1 MDTKLDKF
9 LELSFLNYTNDT
21 ASDEFAG
28 KVDDLFEPI
37 IDRINSLLAMNIA
50 AEIEDDIMQAYLTT
64 MTLSG
69 VEGMKVA
76 IGVMNGSIKQNI

>member
-1 MDTKLDKF
+1 METKLDKF

-28 KVDDLFEPI
+28 KVDDLFKPI
-37 IDRINSLLAMNIA
+37 IEKIHSLLARDIA
-50 AEIEDDIMQAYLTT
+50 ADIEDDIMQAYLTT